1 MFTRNV
7 YALFDGPLGSDRGAL
22 MRILQERS
30 KYECRIQNYRRL
42 TDRKTAHPDHT
53 SPLFVSTDDMFSAER
68 TIGISPVF
76 AYPTSATVIFS
87 PDVLPPHSPQSDFD
101 AQLICHIV
109 SVHEPDAIAANDPL
123 LSDIDADDTVVLDY
137 ISSRGIG
144 CIASIQQSHPWYRTD
159 ANLPHLFT
167 AINNEQ
173 IQQGSELKVIDRSGT
188 WPREKSASQDAHP
201 PSGQTSAFGHT
212 ANDR

>member
-7 YALFDGPLGSDRGAL
+7 YTLFGGPLGSDRGAL
-22 MRILQERS
+22 MRILQECS

-42 TDRKTAHPDHT
+42 TDRKTARPDQAP
-53 SPLFVSTDDMFSAER
+53 PLFVSTDDMFSAER

-87 PDVLPPHSPQSDFD
+87 SDVLPPHSPYSDFD

-123 LSDIDADDTVVLDY
+123 LSDVNAGDTIILDY
-137 ISSRGIG
+137 ISNRGIG
-144 CIASIQQSHPWYRTD
+144 CIASIQQGHPWYRTGP
-159 ANLPHLFT
+159 NLPHLFT
-167 AINNEQ
+167 AINNNGQ
-173 IQQGSELKVIDRSGT
+173 LQQDTELKVIT

-201 PSGQTSAFGHT
+201 PSGQTSAFGRT